1 MRLQRV
7 TANERG
13 KTMNKEF
20 LESPSDRYYST
31 GVTGGSGNCAHDTFT
46 VSSRSL
52 GKQVS
57 LAKTCDSCGE
67 RRSYLMYAK
76 YCKR

>member
-1 MRLQRV
+1 MKLQGA
-7 TANERG
+7 TKYERG

-20 LESPSDRYYST
+20 FESPGDRYYST
-31 GVTGGSGNCAHDTFT
+31 GVTGGSGDCAHDTFT

-52 GKQVS
+52 GSQVS